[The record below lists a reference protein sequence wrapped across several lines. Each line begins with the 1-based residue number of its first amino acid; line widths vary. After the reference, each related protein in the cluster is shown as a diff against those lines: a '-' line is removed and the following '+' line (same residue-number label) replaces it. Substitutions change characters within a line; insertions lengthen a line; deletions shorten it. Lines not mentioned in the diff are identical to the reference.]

1 MRQARR
7 CEQIAFRIQIASN
20 ADTETS
26 KREKFAKL
34 NDEAVAKLRKHQ
46 KDEAWQKTLI
56 DKFERATGRDENVMM
71 IPVLK
76 KGAAKFHE
84 EAKKH
89 TGKRQSRK
97 SDT

>member
-7 CEQIAFRIQIASN
+7 CEQIAFRVQIASN

-26 KREKFAKL
+26 KKEKFAKL
-34 NDEAVAKLRKHQ
+34 NDEALAKLRKHQ

-76 KGAAKFHE
+76 KVLQTIPE
-84 EAKKH
+84 EANKN
-89 TGKRQSRK
+89 TGKRPSRK
-97 SDT
+97 SET